1 MGHVSSPKTPGT
13 PGTYPLDPLDHW
25 EAFLLG
31 GEHVGFLHRHLAD
44 GVLTTRTAFQPR
56 PEQRRQNPMFP
67 ERFMSQ
73 CQVHFTADGSTWT
86 ELAYEDSASAQRVRI
101 ERERAGVDADVVPSY
116 ADGLLARAVAE
127 AGEPLIFRRLEEG
140 SPLQGPVRVIEATL
154 APTAVESAPGGDGA
168 EARRI
173 ELRSEGQVLGI
184 HWVRDDALT
193 GSDWGAGSVSV
204 PVDSQEAALHGLH
217 EDLATFARMPR

>member
-1 MGHVSSPKTPGT
+1 MSSPKTPGT

-31 GEHVGFLHRHLAD
+31 GEHVGFLHRHLAE
-44 GVLTTRTAFQPR
+44 GVLTTRTAFQPTA
-56 PEQRRQNPMFP
+56 EQRGQNPMFP
-67 ERFMSQ
+67 ERFMAQ
-73 CQVHFTADGSTWT
+73 CQVHFAADGSTWT
-86 ELAYEDSASAQRVRI
+86 ELSYEDSASAQRVRI
-101 ERERAGVDADVVPSY
+101 ERERAGVAAEIVPSY

-127 AGEPLIFRRLEEG
+127 AGEPLSFQRLEEG
-140 SPLQGPVRVIEATL
+140 SPLQGPVRILAATL

-173 ELRSEGQVLGI
+173 ELRSEDQVLGI
-184 HWVRDDALT
+184 HWVREGALT

-204 PVDSQEAALHGLH
+204 PVDSAEAALHGLP
-217 EDLATFARMPR
+217 EDLVTFARMPR

>member
-1 MGHVSSPKTPGT
+1 MSSPKTPGT
-13 PGTYPLDPLDHW
+13 TGMYQLAPLDHW

-31 GEHVGFLHRHLAD
+31 GEHCGFLHRHLED
-44 GVLTTRTAFQPR
+44 GVLTTRTAFQPTSGLR
-56 PEQRRQNPMFP
+56 AANPSLP

-73 CQVHFTADGSTWT
+73 CQVTFAADGSTWT
-86 ELAYEDSASAQRVRI
+86 ELHYEDSAVAQRVRI
-101 ERERAGVDADVVPSY
+101 ERERAGVAADIVPSY

-127 AGEPLIFRRLEEG
+127 AGEPLSFQRLEEG
-140 SPLQGPVRVIEATL
+140 SPLQGPVRILAATL
-154 APTAVESAPGGDGA
+154 APTAVEAAPGGDGA

-173 ELRSEGQVLGI
+173 ELRSEDQVLGI
-184 HWVRDDALT
+184 HWVREGALT

-204 PVDSQEAALHGLH
+204 PVDSAEAALHGLP